1 MAIRN
6 QEALWF
12 TGVEVGRMGAKPWVN
27 LVLVILL
34 LPLLSQSVI
43 ADSGA
48 SLSMAGSRGATFVGD
63 PPHVGDSV
71 DLSVLVHNDGDIVGN
86 AYMVAIIGGVE
97 TLGPIIE
104 IGPGSSREVST
115 SLNPITNGSLGVE
128 WSIQSN
134 DSVIGTNLSG
144 NSTLL
149 VSPAQE
155 LTLTEP
161 LYTWTVE
168 DGLRVTFETTLDS
181 GRNRSVLLVVDGTK
195 SSQSIQLQQHALM
208 LSPGSR
214 MHELVLGSPDISGLQ
229 IEARPD
235 GWSAPQPAFVSASLS
250 TPVIDASITVNGAT
264 PSLPSAGD
272 AVLIG
277 VKVDNTG
284 TDVIADARLRL
295 IDAATGYVL
304 ADQILADMNGGTS
317 NDFDVSISPWPSG
330 NPVVI
335 RAVITTEDIAV
346 ESTLSIESAVT
357 VEDVAG
363 VEIPWIPIGV
373 GIVIGLILSF
383 AARSAFKERNPS
395 IGANKPS
402 KRAVTE
408 KNVLDDGR
416 KREVECPECNR
427 SLLIPWNYDGRAR
440 CAPPCSTEFT
450 VPAPPIENAVEEAI
464 KEVSSESDVLVHD
477 DIELIKKHEPEKL
490 FSLSTTDLLDCPS
503 CSQTLKAGL
512 DLRPVFIRCPVCK
525 TEFEARRG

>member
-1 MAIRN
+1 
-6 QEALWF
+6 
-12 TGVEVGRMGAKPWVN
+12 MGAKPWVN
-27 LVLVILL
+27 LVLIILL
-34 LPLLSQSVI
+34 VPLLSQFVN

-71 DLSVLVHNDGDIVGN
+71 DLSVLVHNDGDTVGN

-97 TLGPIIE
+97 TTGPVIE
-104 IGPGSSREVST
+104 IGPGSSREVSS
-115 SLNPITNGSLGVE
+115 SLSPITNGSLDVA
-128 WSIQSN
+128 WSIESN
-134 DSVIGTNLSG
+134 DSVISTNLSG

-155 LTLTEP
+155 LTLSEL

-168 DGLRVTFETTLDS
+168 DGLRVTFETTLDP

-195 SSQSIQLQQHALM
+195 STQTIQLQQHALM

-214 MHELVLGSPDISGLQ
+214 MHEVVLGSPDISGLQ

-235 GWSAPQPAFVSASLS
+235 GWSAPQPAIVSASMS
-250 TPVIDASITVNGAT
+250 APVIDASIAVNGAT

-272 AVLIG
+272 VVVIA

-304 ADQILADMNGGTS
+304 ADQILTDMGEGTS
-317 NDFDVSISPWPSG
+317 NDFDVTISPWPSG

-335 RAVITTEDIAV
+335 RAVVTAEDLSI
-346 ESTLSIESAVT
+346 ENTLSIESAVT

-363 VEIPWIPIGV
+363 ISISWTPIGV

-383 AARSAFKERNPS
+383 AARSAFKERSSSFGLN
-395 IGANKPS
+395 NPS
-402 KRAVTE
+402 KRAVAKKDAQE
-408 KNVLDDGR
+408 EDR
-416 KREVECPECNR
+416 KREVECPECSR
-427 SLLIPWNYDGRAR
+427 SLLIPWAYDGRAR

-450 VPAPPIENAVEEAI
+450 VPAPPIENAVEEVTT
-464 KEVSSESDVLVHD
+464 EVLTESEDSLSD
-477 DIELIKKHEPEKL
+477 DIDLIKQDEPEKL
-490 FSLSTTDLLDCPS
+490 FSMSITDLLDCPS

-512 DLRPVFIRCPVCK
+512 DLRPVLIRCPACK
-525 TEFEARRG
+525 TEFEAREG

>member
-1 MAIRN
+1 
-6 QEALWF
+6 
-12 TGVEVGRMGAKPWVN
+12 MGAKRWVN
-27 LVLVILL
+27 IVLIILFV
-34 LPLLSQSVI
+34 PLLSQSVN

-71 DLSVLVHNDGDIVGN
+71 DLSVLVHNDGDTVGN

-97 TLGPIIE
+97 TTGPVIE
-104 IGPGSSREVST
+104 IGPGSSREVS
-115 SLNPITNGSLGVE
+115 SSFSPITNGSIDVA
-128 WSIQSN
+128 WSIESN
-134 DSVIGTNLSG
+134 DSVISTNLSG
-144 NSTLL
+144 NSPLL

-155 LTLTEP
+155 LTLSEP

-195 SSQSIQLQQHALM
+195 SSQTIQLQEHALM

-229 IEARPD
+229 IEVRPD
-235 GWSAPQPAFVSASLS
+235 GWSAPQPAIVSVS
-250 TPVIDASITVNGAT
+250 TSAPVIDASIAVNGAT
-264 PSLPSAGD
+264 PVLPSAGD
-272 AVLIG
+272 VVVIG

-304 ADQILADMNGGTS
+304 ADQILTDMGGGTS
-317 NDFDVSISPWPSG
+317 NEFDATISPWPSG

-335 RAVITTEDIAV
+335 RAVVTAEDLSI
-346 ESTLSIESAVT
+346 ENTLSIESAVT

-363 VEIPWIPIGV
+363 VSVPWVPIGV
-373 GIVIGLILSF
+373 GIVVGLILSF
-383 AARSAFKERNPS
+383 AARSAFKERNSS
-395 IGANKPS
+395 IGMDKSS
-402 KRAVTE
+402 KRVVE
-408 KNVLDDGR
+408 RKDVPDDDR

-427 SLLIPWNYDGRAR
+427 SLLIPWAYDGRAR

-450 VPAPPIENAVEEAI
+450 VPSPPLENAVEEVM
-464 KEVSSESDVLVHD
+464 KDVLTEPEDSLSD
-477 DIELIKKHEPEKL
+477 DIDLIKQDEPEKL
-490 FSLSTTDLLDCPS
+490 FSMSATDLLDCPS

-512 DLRPVFIRCPVCK
+512 ELRPVLIRCPACK
-525 TEFEARRG
+525 TEFEAREG

>member
-1 MAIRN
+1 
-6 QEALWF
+6 
-12 TGVEVGRMGAKPWVN
+12 MGAKPWVN

-34 LPLLSQSVI
+34 VPLLSQSVN

-71 DLSVLVHNDGDIVGN
+71 DLSVLVHNDGNAVGN

-97 TLGPIIE
+97 TTGQVIE
-104 IGPGSSREVST
+104 IGPGSSREVSS
-115 SLNPITNGSLGVE
+115 SLSPIVNGSLDVS
-128 WSIQSN
+128 WSIESN
-134 DSVIGTNLSG
+134 DSVISTNLSG

-155 LTLTEP
+155 LTLSEP

-195 SSQSIQLQQHALM
+195 SSQTIQLQQHSLM

-229 IEARPD
+229 IEVRPD
-235 GWSAPQPAFVSASLS
+235 GWSVTQPAIVSASIS
-250 TPVIDASITVNGAT
+250 APVIDANIVVNGAT
-264 PSLPSAGD
+264 PSLPSSGD
-272 AVLIG
+272 VVVIG

-304 ADQILADMNGGTS
+304 ADQILTDMGEGTS
-317 NDFDVSISPWPSG
+317 NDFDVTISPWPSG

-335 RAVITTEDIAV
+335 RAVVTAEDLSI
-346 ESTLSIESAVT
+346 ENTLSIESAVT

-363 VEIPWIPIGV
+363 ISVPWVPIGV
-373 GIVIGLILSF
+373 GIVVGLILSL
-383 AARSAFKERNPS
+383 ASRSAFKERNS
-395 IGANKPS
+395 SVGLNNAS
-402 KRAVTE
+402 KRAVAKKDLQE
-408 KNVLDDGR
+408 EDR
-416 KREVECPECNR
+416 KREVECPECSR
-427 SLLIPWNYDGRAR
+427 SLLVPWAYDGRAR

-450 VPAPPIENAVEEAI
+450 VPAPPIENAVEEVMT
-464 KEVSSESDVLVHD
+464 EVLTEPQDSLSD
-477 DIELIKKHEPEKL
+477 DIDLIKQDEPEKL
-490 FSLSTTDLLDCPS
+490 FSMSTTDLLDCPS

-512 DLRPVFIRCPVCK
+512 DLRPVLIRCPACK
-525 TEFEARRG
+525 TEFEAREG

>member
-1 MAIRN
+1 
-6 QEALWF
+6 
-12 TGVEVGRMGAKPWVN
+12 MGAKPWVN
-27 LVLVILL
+27 LVLIILL
-34 LPLLSQSVI
+34 VPLLSQFVN

-63 PPHVGDSV
+63 PPHVGDTV
-71 DLSVLVHNDGDIVGN
+71 DLSVLVHNDGDTVGN

-97 TLGPIIE
+97 TTGPVIE
-104 IGPGSSREVST
+104 IGPGSSREVPS
-115 SLNPITNGSLGVE
+115 SLSPITNGSLDVA
-128 WSIQSN
+128 WSIESN
-134 DSVIGTNLSG
+134 DSVISTNLSG

-155 LTLTEP
+155 LTLSEP

-168 DGLRVTFETTLDS
+168 DGLRVTFETTLDP

-195 SSQSIQLQQHALM
+195 STQTIQLQQHALM

-214 MHELVLGSPDISGLQ
+214 MHEVVLGSPDISGLQ

-235 GWSAPQPAFVSASLS
+235 GWSAPQPAIVSASMS
-250 TPVIDASITVNGAT
+250 APVIDASIAVNGAT

-272 AVLIG
+272 VVVIA

-304 ADQILADMNGGTS
+304 ADQILTDMGEGTS
-317 NDFDVSISPWPSG
+317 NDFDVTISPWPSG

-335 RAVITTEDIAV
+335 RAVVTAEDLSI
-346 ESTLSIESAVT
+346 ENTLSIESAVT

-363 VEIPWIPIGV
+363 VSIPWAPIGV

-383 AARSAFKERNPS
+383 AARSAFKERNS
-395 IGANKPS
+395 SFGLNNPS
-402 KRAVTE
+402 KRAVAKKDAQE
-408 KNVLDDGR
+408 EDR
-416 KREVECPECNR
+416 KREVECPECSR
-427 SLLIPWNYDGRAR
+427 SLLIPWAYDGRAR

-450 VPAPPIENAVEEAI
+450 VPAPPIENAVEEVTT
-464 KEVSSESDVLVHD
+464 EVLTESEDSLSD
-477 DIELIKKHEPEKL
+477 DIDLIKQDEPEKL
-490 FSLSTTDLLDCPS
+490 FSMSTTDLLDCPS

-512 DLRPVFIRCPVCK
+512 DLRPVLIRCPACK
-525 TEFEARRG
+525 TEFEAREG